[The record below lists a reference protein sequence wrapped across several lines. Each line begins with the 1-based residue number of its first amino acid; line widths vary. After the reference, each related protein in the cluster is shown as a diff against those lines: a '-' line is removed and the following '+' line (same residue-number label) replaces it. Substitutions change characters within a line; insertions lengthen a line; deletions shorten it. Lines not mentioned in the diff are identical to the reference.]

1 VNKEAQT
8 GLKTIRDVLRFAIT
22 HFNTEKLYFGHG
34 SDNALDEAAYLILH
48 TLHLPIDKLDPF
60 MDAQLLES
68 EINTLLHIIERR
80 SRLRVP
86 TPYITHEAW
95 LQGYRFYIDERAIV
109 PRSFIAELLKEQFTP
124 WIKDPLQVKN
134 VLDMCTG
141 SGCLA
146 VIAADMFPNAQ
157 VDAVDIS
164 ADALEVA
171 RRNVA
176 DYGMKKRINLV
187 QSDLFSALPEKRYD
201 LIISNPPY
209 VNDVSMGK
217 LPPEYKHE
225 PQIALAGGKDGMNLV
240 RTLIR
245 KARPYMERDAHL
257 VVEIGHEKN
266 FAEEVFPET
275 QFTWLTTSGGDDSVF
290 LLRQDQLA

>member
-1 VNKEAQT
+1 MNKEAQA

-22 HFNTEKLYFGHG
+22 HFNTEKIYFGHG
-34 SDNALDEAAYLILH
+34 SDNAFDEAAYLILS
-48 TLHLPIDKLDPF
+48 TLHLPVDQLDPF

-86 TPYITHEAW
+86 MPYITHEAW
-95 LQGYRFYIDERAIV
+95 LQGYHFYIDERAIV
-109 PRSFIAELLKEQFTP
+109 PRSFIAELLKEQLAP
-124 WIKDPLQVKN
+124 WIKDPLSVKN

-146 VIAADMFPNAQ
+146 IIAADMFPNAE

-176 DYGMKKRINLV
+176 DYGLKKRVNLF
-187 QSDLFSALPEKRYD
+187 QSDLFEALPEKRYD
-201 LIISNPPY
+201 VIISNPPY
-209 VNDVSMGK
+209 VKDIAMSK
-217 LPPEYKHE
+217 LPDEYKHE
-225 PQIALAGGKDGMNLV
+225 PQIALAGGKDGMNVV
-240 RTLIR
+240 RLLIR
-245 KARPYMERDAHL
+245 KARPYLTPEGIMIT
-257 VVEIGHEKN
+257 EIGHERN
-266 FAEEVFPET
+266 YAEEAFPET